1 MTNDSVVHRLVI
13 LPRLAAKQARHL
25 AIRSR
30 RVRKRVA
37 DWRGWRAAGESARGA
52 IEGVRA
58 LRLPLHRVA
67 SETRHCPACRG
78 RRLRLLEPISL
89 YHRKQESRTGFATGC
104 EDCGLLFV
112 NPPPDPESLK
122 AFYSPEG
129 TWGVSHERR
138 NEALERRAR
147 RALAGYRKAHQR
159 RRARHVLLEA
169 LDGVAPIFTPPPDPK
184 ALDFGC
190 GDGKLL
196 NGLQEEGW
204 QTFGIEPSS
213 DVAFLRHQ
221 RLEDLPAEPSF
232 DFVILHHVLEHVAE
246 PLDLLQRLSRAMRPG
261 GALFI
266 SVPRLDT
273 LPHHGDFS
281 YCLNG
286 RTHIVSFTEDCLR
299 ELLRRAGLEMVAT
312 LSDTELDRQLSDG
325 KPLRLRV
332 VALKTDRLLPPA
344 TRPLDAARR
353 ALAAYRRG
361 SPAGGSWFESLL
373 PVRARAYWMNRG
385 LA

>member
-1 MTNDSVVHRLVI
+1 MTNARLLHRLAA
-13 LPRLAAKQARHL
+13 PGRLAAKQARHL
-25 AIRSR
+25 VMRSR
-30 RVRKRVA
+30 RLGKQVAERPEWRVA
-37 DWRGWRAAGESARGA
+37 GQRARAVAERLRA
-52 IEGVRA
+52 VRF
-58 LRLPLHRVA
+58 PLHRVP
-67 SETRHCPACRG
+67 SETRHCPACSG
-78 RRLRLLEPISL
+78 SRLRLLEPISL
-89 YHRKQESRTGFATGC
+89 YHSKHESRTGFATGC

-129 TWGVSHERR
+129 TWGSSHERR

-147 RALAGYRKAHQR
+147 RALAGYRKINQR

-169 LDGVAPIFTPPPDPK
+169 LDAVAPIFTPPTDAR

-204 QTFGIEPSS
+204 QTYGIEPSS
-213 DVAFLRHQ
+213 DVAFLRHH

-232 DFVILHHVLEHVAE
+232 DLVILHHVLEHVAR
-246 PLDLLQRLSRAMRPG
+246 PLDLLQRLAGAMRAG

-281 YCLNG
+281 YAING

-299 ELLRRAGLEMVAT
+299 ELLRRSGLEMVAT
-312 LSDTELDRQLSDG
+312 LSDSELDAQLSDG

-332 VALKTDRLLPPA
+332 VALNSGRLPPRA

-353 ALAAYRRG
+353 TLAGYRRRN
-361 SPAGGSWFESLL
+361 PASRSWLESHL

-385 LA
+385 IA